1 VRDPAAASA
10 QLRDRLATI
19 PELWVES
26 IATSETGSRPRA
38 RVALLTPSGERI
50 VLTETR
56 SGAPALGGTPRV
68 TALRIIPATEAYP
81 VTTGTASFGS
91 LLVTAKT
98 TLPGD
103 TLRALLAKLAPM
115 E

>member
-1 VRDPAAASA
+1 M
-10 QLRDRLATI
+10 
-19 PELWVES
+19 
-26 IATSETGSRPRA
+26 
-38 RVALLTPSGERI
+38 ALLTSSGERI

-56 SGAPALGGTPRV
+56 SGAPTLGGTPRV

-98 TLPGD
+98 TLPAD
-103 TLRALLAKLAPM
+103 TLRALLAKLAPL